1 MAEKKFI
8 KPSNRRLV
16 FHKKSGRW
24 LTPDEEKGLMELE
37 KIKREQ
43 AQKQFQELNEEVN
56 KVLDERDDSFNSEDE
71 LIICPKCK
79 EWTESEEPCC
89 P

>member
-1 MAEKKFI
+1 MAEKKFT

-24 LTPDEEKGLMELE
+24 LTPEEEIGLMELE

-43 AQKQFQELNEEVN
+43 AQKQFQELNEEIN
-56 KVLDERDDSFNSEDE
+56 KVLDEMDD
-71 LIICPKCK
+71 
-79 EWTESEEPCC
+79 EPHADNT
-89 P
+89 